1 MQRICV
7 AHKGQA
13 IMLKIQ
19 IIQKRYPG
27 IYERQ
32 SRRVT
37 EKKVTERIPVQ
48 TLDISGMT
56 QQFNGLEITAELLPF
71 DGNFQQIPEKTYTK
85 WFDYDKIKNT
95 VQIRTRRPGDRIQ
108 VQSGGGHKKLKD
120 YLIDSKIPQNQRDSL
135 VLLADGKE
143 IIWVVGM
150 RISEAY
156 KITQETKRILSMCVN
171 GGEEKNE

>member
-1 MQRICV
+1 
-7 AHKGQA
+7 
-13 IMLKIQ
+13 MLKIQ

-27 IYERQ
+27 IYEKTEQ
-32 SRRVT
+32 KGDGKESDRV
-37 EKKVTERIPVQ
+37 IPVQ

-71 DGNFQQIPEKTYTK
+71 DGNFSTNFRKKAYTK

-171 GGEEKNE
+171 GGEEKN